1 MIGIA
6 TVKNNNLIKYIASDM
21 EGGIEKALKD
31 IIQPFEIAE

>member
-21 EGGIEKALKD
+21 EGGIEKALED
-31 IIQPFEIAE
+31 IIRPFETVE